1 MTRIID
7 ANDIGTTEEAAD
19 AKLEVSCT
27 VRKEAIITIENAGK
41 HYLFGQLYEKVSTS
55 GLLQLSI
62 EEADELSKKL
72 AVLVK
77 DAQRY
82 KDAINNGNGTFTT
95 DFNLN

>member
-1 MTRIID
+1 MSTFPTLEVIEGI
-7 ANDIGTTEEAAD
+7 EETKE

-27 VRKEAIITIENAGK
+27 VRKRAIITIENSGK

-77 DAQRY
+77 DAQRF
-82 KDAINNGNGTFTT
+82 KDALDNGEDTFTV